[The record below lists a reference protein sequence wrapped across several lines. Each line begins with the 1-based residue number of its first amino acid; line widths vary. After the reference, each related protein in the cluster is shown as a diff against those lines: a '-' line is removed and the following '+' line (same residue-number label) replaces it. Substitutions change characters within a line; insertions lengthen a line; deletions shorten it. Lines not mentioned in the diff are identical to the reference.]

1 MRVRLFA
8 ALRELAGT
16 SELDVDA
23 SDVGDLLDQLSRKF
37 GAEFDRIMA
46 SGSVMVDGERA
57 ARSRGLRHEHEV
69 ALLPPVSG
77 GAGTGILGGGRWFRP
92 SVALTEGR
100 TA

>member
-23 SDVGDLLDQLSRKF
+23 PDVGSLLDQLSERLGPRF
-37 GAEFDRIMA
+37 ERIMHV
-46 SGSVMVDGERA
+46 GTVVVDGETVGRD
-57 ARSRGLRHEHEV
+57 RSLNPEDEV

-77 GAGTGILGGGRWFRP
+77 G
-92 SVALTEGR
+92 
-100 TA
+100 

>member
-23 SDVGDLLDQLSRKF
+23 PDVASLLDQLSEKL
-37 GAEFDRIMA
+37 GPEFDRIMRV
-46 SGSVMVDGERA
+46 GTVVVDGETVGRDRA
-57 ARSRGLRHEHEV
+57 LGPEDEA

-77 GAGTGILGGGRWFRP
+77 G
-92 SVALTEGR
+92 
-100 TA
+100 